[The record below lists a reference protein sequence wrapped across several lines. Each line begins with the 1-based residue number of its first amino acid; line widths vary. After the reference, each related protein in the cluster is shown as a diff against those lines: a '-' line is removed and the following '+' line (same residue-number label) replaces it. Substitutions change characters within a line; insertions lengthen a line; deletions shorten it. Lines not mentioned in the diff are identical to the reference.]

1 MNIIIDDTPEKRKA
15 LSSFTGKVFNPPDKI
30 NSDSVFL
37 CIRDSSMDLDEAVKS
52 GCPVVVIAG
61 VRDKAG
67 EAIIQKA
74 RSLGIPDECIIVK
87 NGDTVKTCSG
97 VDLGPAVR
105 GGISVKQAVK
115 VAEYAHQKK
124 LYPEMLIWEERKESP
139 KDQEETIWSPPAQEQ
154 KKTKPAPKIP
164 AVKTHES
171 VPMDFD
177 DFLKDYS
184 IVLGIVLE
192 GDSPGL
198 FKEVAAQLNACH
210 VEMADKPTSYR
221 VYADNLD
228 EALTKGYGYAN
239 QKTAMV
245 PVGTKKAV
253 VEVTLTD
260 IQPDMLDK
268 AYRRAEKIIH
278 IAGINSV
285 PAVKDWLASGYKLD
299 AIVTEDRLAYE
310 DISVPAASTPEE
322 VVKILKGGLD

>member
-1 MNIIIDDTPEKRKA
+1 MNLIINDTPEKRKT
-15 LSSFTGKVFNPPDKI
+15 LSSFTGEVFNSPAEI
-30 NSDSVFL
+30 NSDSVYL
-37 CIRDSSMDLDEAVKS
+37 CVRDSSMDLDEAVKS

-67 EAIIQKA
+67 ETIIQKA
-74 RSLGIPDECIIVK
+74 KSLGIPDECIVVK
-87 NGDTVKTCSG
+87 NGESVKTCSG
-97 VDLGPAVR
+97 ADLGPAVR
-105 GGISVKQAVK
+105 DGISVRQAVK
-115 VAEYAHQKK
+115 AAEYAHQKK
-124 LYPEMLIWEERKESP
+124 LYPEMLIWEEPAQSP
-139 KDQEETIWSPPAQEQ
+139 KSQEETIWSPPAQEQ

-221 VYADNLD
+221 AYADNLD

-268 AYRRAEKIIH
+268 VYNRAEKIIH
-278 IAGINSV
+278 VAGVGSV
-285 PAVKDWLASGYKLD
+285 PAVKDWLTSGYKLD
-299 AIVTEDRLAYE
+299 IIATADVEAYQN
-310 DISVPAASTPEE
+310 IGVPAVSTPERLAA
-322 VVKILKGGLD
+322 ILKGGSA

>member
-1 MNIIIDDTPEKRKA
+1 MNLIINDTPEKRKT
-15 LSSFTGKVFNPPDKI
+15 LSSFTGEVFNSPAEI
-30 NSDSVFL
+30 NSDSVYL
-37 CIRDSSMDLDEAVKS
+37 CVRDSSMDLDEAVKS

-67 EAIIQKA
+67 ETIIQKA
-74 RSLGIPDECIIVK
+74 KSLGIPDECIVVK
-87 NGDTVKTCSG
+87 NGESVKTCSG
-97 VDLGPAVR
+97 ADLGPAVR

-171 VPMDFD
+171 IQMDFD

-192 GDSPGL
+192 GDSPRL
-198 FKEVAAQLNACH
+198 FKEVATQINACH
-210 VEMADKPTSYR
+210 VEITDKPTSYS
-221 VYADNLD
+221 VYAESLD

-239 QKTAMV
+239 QRTAMV
-245 PVGTKKAV
+245 PVGSKKAL
-253 VEVTLTD
+253 VEISLYGNQLE
-260 IQPDMLDK
+260 ILEK
-268 AYRRAEKIIH
+268 IYKRAERVIH
-278 IAGINSV
+278 VAGATTIQ
-285 PAVKDWLASGYKLD
+285 AVKDWLAAGYKLD
-299 AIVTEDRLAYE
+299 VIVTGDQQAYQNLG
-310 DISVPAASTPEE
+310 VTVVSTPEE
-322 VVKILKGGLD
+322 VVKILKEGLD